1 MPEFLDGFD
10 SSIRDEMAVKVG
22 RAGINIAY
30 QRLGDPHAPVALLIM
45 GVAGQSIHWPDSFC
59 RALVD
64 RGLQVVRFD
73 NRDAGLSTHMTE
85 APPPDLPAAL
95 AGDLKS
101 VSYTLS
107 DMTADTVGLLDALGI
122 EKAHVVGASMGGQI
136 AQTMA
141 IEHPNRVLSLIS
153 MMSTTGNMSVG
164 QPSKETLREL
174 FAGPPA
180 VTRDDVIQQA
190 LRAMRIVGSPGY
202 PSREDEVA
210 ARAGSAYDRS
220 HDPLG
225 SARQAI
231 ATVASGDRTERLRHL
246 RVPTLV
252 VHGLAD
258 RMCDVSGGRATAE
271 AIPRAELELIE
282 GMGHDLP
289 PGLRSQLANRIGDF
303 VWLVENR

>member
-1 MPEFLDGFD
+1 
-10 SSIRDEMAVKVG
+10 
-22 RAGINIAY
+22 
-30 QRLGDPHAPVALLIM
+30 
-45 GVAGQSIHWPDSFC
+45 
-59 RALVD
+59 
-64 RGLQVVRFD
+64 
-73 NRDAGLSTHMTE
+73 
-85 APPPDLPAAL
+85 
-95 AGDLKS
+95 
-101 VSYTLS
+101 
-107 DMTADTVGLLDALGI
+107 
-122 EKAHVVGASMGGQI
+122 
-136 AQTMA
+136 
-141 IEHPNRVLSLIS
+141 

-202 PSREDEVA
+202 PSREDEVV
-210 ARAGSAYDRS
+210 ARAGRAYDRS

-246 RVPTLV
+246 QTPTLV

-258 RMCDVSGGRATAE
+258 RMCNVSGGRATAE
-271 AIPRAELELIE
+271 AISGAELELIE

-289 PGLRSQLANRIGDF
+289 PGLRSQLANLISDF
-303 VWLVENR
+303 IWRVENR

>member
-1 MPEFLDGFD
+1 MPEFLEGFD
-10 SSIRDEMAVKVG
+10 SSIVDEMAVKVG

-45 GVAGQSIHWPDSFC
+45 GVAGQSINWPDSFC

-73 NRDAGLSTHMTE
+73 NRDAGLSAHMIE

-107 DMTADTVGLLDALGI
+107 DMAADAIGLLDALGI

-180 VTRDDVIQQA
+180 VTRDDVIQRA
-190 LRAMRIVGSPGY
+190 LRTTRIVGSPGY

-210 ARAGSAYDRS
+210 ARAGRAYDRS

-231 ATVASGDRTERLRHL
+231 ATVASGDRTESLRHL
-246 RVPTLV
+246 QAPTLV

-271 AIPRAELELIE
+271 AIPGAELELIE

-303 VWLVENR
+303 IWRVENR